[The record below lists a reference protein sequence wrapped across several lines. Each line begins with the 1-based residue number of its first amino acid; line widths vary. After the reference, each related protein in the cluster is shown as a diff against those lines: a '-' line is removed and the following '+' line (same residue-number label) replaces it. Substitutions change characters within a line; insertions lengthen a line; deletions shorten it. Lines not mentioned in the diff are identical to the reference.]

1 VRPDATPYIRVAS
14 GRLLSL
20 IAKSPNLVEVSSVS
34 DDDVLFGFRLR
45 LFSLAGEIGVRP
57 ACRAMGVHHSTYY
70 RWKRKVDR
78 WGLEAL
84 RVRERRRPR
93 MPNALGPHLEQRILA
108 FSLAHP
114 GLGPKRISAELAREK
129 WGGLRISAHGVWRV
143 LRRHGLN
150 TRRRRLGLVAG
161 YAARYERPPLPEA
174 PRHIETSQ
182 PGELVGVDCFYI
194 GRLSGTKGAV
204 WQYTAIDLNS
214 SFAWAE
220 LHTSPKNPRAEHCRT
235 LVERVACDLARA
247 GWRLQAVITDNGS
260 EFRSQHFVRGLQ
272 RLGIEQRRIH
282 AGRPQTNGHVER
294 LQQTI
299 LEECWRP
306 SFARSLVPRL
316 TALQRDLVQYLGDY
330 NFDRAHTGRLTQG
343 RVPAEIVYG
352 ASKVRPPR

>member
-1 VRPDATPYIRVAS
+1 
-14 GRLLSL
+14 
-20 IAKSPNLVEVSSVS
+20 VS

-70 RWKRKVDR
+70 RWKEKVDR

-93 MPNALGPHLEQRILA
+93 MPNELGPHLEQRILA

-114 GLGPKRISAELAREK
+114 GLGPKRIAAELAREK
-129 WGGLRISAHGVWRV
+129 WGGLRISPNGVWRV
-143 LRRHGLN
+143 LCRHGLN
-150 TRRRRLGLVAG
+150 TRRRRLALVAG
-161 YAARYERPPLPEA
+161 YAARYERPPLPA
-174 PRHIETSQ
+174 RPRHVEASR
-182 PGELVGVDCFYI
+182 PGELLGVDCFYI

-204 WQYTAIDLNS
+204 WQYTAIDVHS

-220 LHTSPKNPRAEHCRT
+220 LHASPKNPQAQHCAR
-235 LVERVACDLARA
+235 LLERVASELARA
-247 GWRLQAVITDNGS
+247 GWRLERVLSDNGS
-260 EFRSQHFVRGLQ
+260 EFRSREFTGRLA
-272 RLGIEQRRIH
+272 RLGIRHHRIH

-306 SFARSLVPRL
+306 SFARSLVPKL
-316 TALQRDLVQYLGDY
+316 TALERDLTHYLAHY
-330 NFDRAHTGRLTQG
+330 NHDRAHTGRLTQG
-343 RVPAEIVYG
+343 RTPAELVYG
-352 ASKVRPPR
+352 GAKVRPPR